1 MGMGGTWRQKPSGTV
16 KQKTQQA
23 GPTWNRSV
31 LFPGN
36 HGTNGRKKD
45 IVSKSDVRHPFAT

>member
-36 HGTNGRKKD
+36 HGTNGREKD